1 MLKPKVMSIVWT
13 HRALKNAISIKGYL
27 LAHFSD
33 KEVDSFYAILKSFE
47 IAVCAFP
54 SLYPYSAVKKSLR
67 RAVLSNVL
75 SVYYRVNKE
84 KIEVIAIL
92 DNRCDAEKWI

>member
-1 MLKPKVMSIVWT
+1 MKYGHPNIAQILDHMSQI
-13 HRALKNAISIKGYL
+13 A
-27 LAHFSD
+27 
-33 KEVDSFYAILKSFE
+33 KESGEFE

-75 SVYYRVNKE
+75 SVYYRIHKG

>member
-1 MLKPKVMSIVWT
+1 MSIVWT
-13 HRALKNAISIKGYL
+13 HRALKNAISIKRYL
-27 LAHFSD
+27 LVHFSD
-33 KEVDSFYAILKSFE
+33 KEVDNFYAILKSYE

-54 SLYPYSAVKKSLR
+54 SLYPYSTIKKNLR
-67 RAVLSNVL
+67 RAVLTNVL
-75 SVYYRVNKE
+75 SAYYRVQKG